1 MTLTQ
6 INSLLAVLDYG
17 GFTEASK
24 RLFMTQSAVSQA
36 IAALE
41 QELGVNILLRDRSKA
56 LQLTTAGHRI
66 VHHLRAINREVNAV
80 KEIAEQEKQ
89 NPQRTLRLGCFP
101 SVCACI
107 LPAVIRYFEIHHP
120 NIKIIPFEENSTAII
135 DSLQNESIDAGF
147 VHFPVS
153 GMYSVPIYQDKFTVV
168 LPPDHALAKNST
180 ITVEE
185 LMGEPLIISKGRY
198 ELSIMALFK
207 EKNITPQI
215 KYEFNHPDTA
225 ISFIRQGLGIALLP
239 ELTLKTIAD
248 ELCSVPL
255 EPTFYRQISLLAK
268 EKPVEG
274 SPLFLL
280 QTCTEQLVVS
290 GKI

>member
-41 QELGVNILLRDRSKA
+41 QELGVNILLRDRRKA
-56 LQLTTAGHRI
+56 IQLASAGHRI
-66 VHHLRAINREVNAV
+66 MHHLRAINREVNAV

-168 LPPDHALAKNST
+168 LPPNHALAKNST

-280 QTCTEQLVVS
+280 QMSTEQLVEI

>member
-41 QELGVNILLRDRSKA
+41 QELGVNILLRDRHKA
-56 LQLTTAGHRI
+56 IQLTTAGHRI

-168 LPPDHALAKNST
+168 LPPNHALAKNST

-280 QTCTEQLVVS
+280 QMCTEQLVVS

>member
-17 GFTEASK
+17 SFTEASK

-41 QELGVNILLRDRSKA
+41 QELGVSILLRDRRKA
-56 LQLTTAGHRI
+56 IQLTAADHRI

-168 LPPDHALAKNST
+168 LPPNHALAKNST

-280 QTCTEQLVVS
+280 QMCTEQLVEI

>member
-41 QELGVNILLRDRSKA
+41 QELGVNILLRDRRKA
-56 LQLTTAGHRI
+56 IQLTTAGHRI

-168 LPPDHALAKNST
+168 LPPNHALAKNST

-239 ELTLKTIAD
+239 EL
-248 ELCSVPL
+248 
-255 EPTFYRQISLLAK
+255 R
-268 EKPVEG
+268 
-274 SPLFLL
+274 
-280 QTCTEQLVVS
+280 
-290 GKI
+290 